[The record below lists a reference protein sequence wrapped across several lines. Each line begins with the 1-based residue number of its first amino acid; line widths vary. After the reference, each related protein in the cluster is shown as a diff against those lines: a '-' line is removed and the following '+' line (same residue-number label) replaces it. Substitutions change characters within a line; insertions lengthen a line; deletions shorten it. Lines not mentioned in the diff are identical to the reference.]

1 MSKYFDKDFFKFTLG
16 FLAIVAFSLVLIIV
30 AKYYDD
36 VKSQSANVIES
47 FFNID
52 RSSQK

>member
-1 MSKYFDKDFFKFTLG
+1 MVKYFDKDFFKFTLG
-16 FLAIVAFSLVLIIV
+16 FLTIVILSLVFIIL
-30 AKYYDD
+30 AKHYDE
-36 VKSQSANVIES
+36 VKAQSANVIES